1 MLGHSSS
8 FSLAGEEYDVS
19 PYDSTKDI
27 LQVISSEAQALVR
40 ITRRSELA

>member
-27 LQVISSEAQALVR
+27 LQVISSEEQAQTLVR
-40 ITRRSELA
+40 ITLRRE